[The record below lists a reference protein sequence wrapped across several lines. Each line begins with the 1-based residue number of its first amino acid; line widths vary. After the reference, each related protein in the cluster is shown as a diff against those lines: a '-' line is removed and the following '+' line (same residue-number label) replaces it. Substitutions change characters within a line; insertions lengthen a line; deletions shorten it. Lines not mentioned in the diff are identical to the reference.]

1 MLFHKKKLSKEN
13 ESFKAMLDQVLA
25 DPAIGRVPAL
35 ENLLQMAAKRI
46 GMNEPVAGV
55 AANLTV
61 NIRANYPDSQLPQS
75 VKDLQT
81 ELTKYEN

>member
-55 AANLTV
+55 AANLAV
-61 NIRANYPDSQLPQS
+61 NIRSNYPDSQLPQS
-75 VKDLQT
+75 VKDLQAR
-81 ELTKYEN
+81 LAKYEN

>member
-35 ENLLQMAAKRI
+35 KNLLQMAAKRI

-55 AANLTV
+55 AANLAV
-61 NIRANYPDSQLPQS
+61 NIRSNYPDSQLPQS
-75 VKDLQT
+75 VKDLQAR
-81 ELTKYEN
+81 LAKYEN

>member
-46 GMNEPVAGV
+46 ALNEPVAGV
-55 AANLTV
+55 AANLAV
-61 NIRANYPDSQLPQS
+61 NIRSNYPDSQLPQS
-75 VKDLQT
+75 VKDLQA

>member
-46 GMNEPVAGV
+46 ALNEPVAGV
-55 AANLTV
+55 AANLAV
-61 NIRANYPDSQLPQS
+61 NIRSNYPDSQLPQS
-75 VKDLQT
+75 VKDLQAR
-81 ELTKYEN
+81 LAKYEN